1 MLAVL
6 AAGII
11 VFFVA
16 AGNIPFERVDVY
28 FLLLFCF
35 TIGLGS
41 RVTVPIPQL
50 KSHIAVSDIFIFLAL
65 LLFGGP
71 LAIVLSA
78 VEAFLSSWRFC
89 NKKITVLFNASS
101 AAISTAAVVVVLGSI
116 GFYSTSQVD
125 RNPAEYQN
133 FLIALSVMAVVYFA
147 VNTLLA
153 AVYDSLTEN
162 IPVWNIWKGK
172 YLWTFITFFAGA
184 AGAGLLVQL
193 SDWLGFGVIVAA
205 LPIILLVYGS
215 YRMYLTTVRMSIEQA
230 EQAEEYAKRLEDQA
244 VALRESEERFRTA
257 FTHAPI
263 GIALVASDGRWMK
276 VNRALCD
283 NLGYSEEELLS
294 RSFESVTHP
303 EDLADALGSIRDVLT
318 GISSSCQIEQRYLHS
333 SGKTVWTSV
342 NVSSTDDIH
351 TTNTNFV
358 FQILDIT
365 EKKIAE
371 ERLLHEASH
380 DSLTGL
386 PNRSHFMKRLDAA
399 LVKSQTGPEYRVSV
413 LFIDLDRFK
422 YVNDSLGHFIG
433 DELLCTIAQRLTSS
447 MRPPDLVARLG
458 GDEFVVLV
466 EGQYNSDEI
475 TRIAERI
482 QKNISAPF
490 KLQGHEV
497 FTSASIGILNA
508 GEQHRTSEDIVRD
521 ADTAMYHAKRS
532 GKARYEIFDRGMRDA
547 VKETLLIETD
557 LRRAIHS
564 DELEIWYQPIL
575 SLKDGR
581 IYSLEALARWQH
593 PDIGVISPDK
603 FIPLAEEIG
612 LIDALGE
619 RVLRTAC
626 LQMSEFRRDRPDLGN
641 MRLSVNLSCKQ
652 FANTNL
658 IEQLGKIL
666 DETNFP
672 ANRLKLE
679 ITETIFFEY
688 HDRAVEMLHE
698 LRAMGVETDI
708 DDFGTGYSNL
718 GYLVRLP
725 ISTLKIDRSFVMM
738 MSENLANREVIRT
751 VMSLAANLGLRVVA
765 EGIETAE
772 QRETLLEMGC
782 DFGQGYLFAKPM
794 NAEQTLAYLRN
805 GSEIQYQAS
814 TITDVPELATI
825 Q

>member
-6 AAGII
+6 AAGLI

-89 NKKITVLFNASS
+89 NKKITVFFNASS

-116 GFYSTSQVD
+116 GFYSSSQVD
-125 RNPAEYQN
+125 RDPAEYQD

-172 YLWTFITFFAGA
+172 YLWAFITFFVGA

-205 LPIILLVYGS
+205 LPIIQLVYAS

-263 GIALVASDGRWMK
+263 GIALVASDGTWMK

-283 NLGYSEEELLS
+283 NLGYSEDELLS

-318 GISSSCQIEQRYLHS
+318 GVSSSCQVEQRYLHS

-386 PNRSHFMKRLDAA
+386 PNRPHFMKRLDAA
-399 LVKSQTGPEYRVSV
+399 LLKSHSGPEYRVSV

-508 GEQHRTSEDIVRD
+508 SEQHRTSEDIVRD

-557 LRRAIHS
+557 LRRAIHG

-619 RVLRTAC
+619 RVLRNAC
-626 LQMSEFRRDRPDLGN
+626 LQMSEFRRERPDLAD

-658 IEQLGKIL
+658 IKQLGKIL

-672 ANRLKLE
+672 ANRLKIE
-679 ITETIFFEY
+679 ITETVFFEY

-765 EGIETAE
+765 EGIETEE

-794 NAEQTLAYLRN
+794 NAEQTSAYLRN
-805 GSEIQYQAS
+805 GSEIQYQAT
-814 TITDVPELATI
+814 TIADVPEYSTI